1 MINGDIYSVVG
12 NDIYIY
18 NAVKDYGYK
27 FSSMGRGIEPVSG
40 KLTYLDAKVKVEV
53 DVVSVL
59 GNSVSKSCEVYLNG
73 ETLDVNEGVI
83 TVYKKLSERLD
94 SVKALPTPLR
104 IQRTEQAGL
113 TQLVIPVLKGYRLRE
128 AVSEVLNNFSWLK
141 C

>member
-1 MINGDIYSVVG
+1 M
-12 NDIYIY
+12 
-18 NAVKDYGYK
+18 
-27 FSSMGRGIEPVSG
+27 
-40 KLTYLDAKVKVEV
+40 
-53 DVVSVL
+53 L
-59 GNSVSKSCEVYLNG
+59 GNSVSKDCEVYLNG

-83 TVYKKLSERLD
+83 TVYKKLSERLS

>member
-1 MINGDIYSVVG
+1 MISGDIYSVVG

-27 FSSMGRGIEPVSG
+27 FSSMGRGIESVSG
-40 KLTYLDAKVKVEV
+40 KLTYLEAKVKVEV

-94 SVKALPTPLR
+94 SVKASPTPLR
-104 IQRTEQAGL
+104 IQRTEQTGL
-113 TQLVIPVLKGYRLRE
+113 IQLVIPVLKGYRLKDT
-128 AVSEVLNNFSWLK
+128 VSEVLNNFSWLK